1 MSPRCPHCG
10 TSFADGARFCTRD
23 GTALTIDAPRSVR
36 PPNAP
41 ATTRRGAPGQSARR
55 KSASSTKRG
64 QGRGAPAGGA
74 TEASPA
80 ARGAAAGRASGA
92 PLAAAPGEVAQPQAH
107 ATLAGCTID
116 DLYRIDRKLGEG
128 GMSFVYLATDLTT
141 GESRAVKVLSPS
153 LSRDQNAVARL
164 GREAELAGRVRHPNV
179 CHIERFGQTADGL
192 VYVVMPYLD
201 GEILADRTYRLR
213 QLSLDDVVAY
223 VTDIAAG
230 LQAAHDHKIVH
241 RDLKPENVMIA
252 RGAQGKEYAVVM
264 DFGLAKERRAGP
276 ELEKLTASGIVL
288 GTPEFMSPEQLR
300 GKPLDGR
307 SDVYALALMTV
318 EMLTGTLPFTG
329 KTQQELMLARLRNEP
344 TPLRR
349 LRPDLALPA
358 SVERVLL
365 KGLVRNPDERYAT
378 APEFAAALQAASRPG
393 TLGNTAQVLKKWF
406 G

>member
-10 TSFADGARFCTRD
+10 TTFADGARFCTRD
-23 GTALTIDAPRSVR
+23 GTALTTDAPRPVR
-36 PPNAP
+36 PPNAR
-41 ATTRRGAPGQSARR
+41 ASTRRGPPGQTERR
-55 KSASSTKRG
+55 KPGSPTKRG
-64 QGRGAPAGGA
+64 HARGPHPAGA
-74 TEASPA
+74 TEQRA
-80 ARGAAAGRASGA
+80 ARARASGA
-92 PLAAAPGEVAQPQAH
+92 PRAAQGAGPEAPAH
-107 ATLAGCTID
+107 ATLAGTTID
-116 DLYRIDRKLGEG
+116 DLYRIERKLGEG
-128 GMSFVYLATDLTT
+128 GMSFVYLATELTT
-141 GESRAVKVLSPS
+141 GDRRAVKVLSPS

-192 VYVVMPYLD
+192 VYVVMPYLE

-213 QLSLDDVVAY
+213 QLPLEEVVTY
-223 VTDIAAG
+223 VADIAAG

-252 RGAQGKEYAVVM
+252 RGAAGKEYAVVM

-318 EMLTGTLPFTG
+318 EMLTGTLPFSG
-329 KTQQELMLARLRNEP
+329 KSQQELMLARLRNEP

-365 KGLVRNPDERYAT
+365 KGLARSPDERYASP
-378 APEFAAALQAASRPG
+378 PEFAAALEAACRPG
-393 TLGNTAQVLKKWF
+393 ALGNTAQVLKKWF

>member
-1 MSPRCPHCG
+1 MSPRCPQCG
-10 TSFADGARFCTRD
+10 TTFADGARFCTRD
-23 GTALTIDAPRSVR
+23 GTALTTDARSERSPNPR
-36 PPNAP
+36 
-41 ATTRRGAPGQSARR
+41 AT
-55 KSASSTKRG
+55 TKRG
-64 QGRGAPAGGA
+64 AAGQTERRKPASPTKRGHGGA
-74 TEASPA
+74 HEGGAIDVPRAAYGAAVPRPSGA
-80 ARGAAAGRASGA
+80 ARKARGEAQA
-92 PLAAAPGEVAQPQAH
+92 PAH
-107 ATLAGCTID
+107 ATLAGTTID
-116 DLYRIDRKLGEG
+116 DLYRVDRKLGEG
-128 GMSFVYLATDLTT
+128 GMSFVYLATDLSTN
-141 GESRAVKVLSPS
+141 EHRALKVLSPS
-153 LSRDQNAVARL
+153 LSRDQTAVARL

-192 VYVVMPYLD
+192 VYVVMPYLE

-213 QLSLDDVVAY
+213 QLPLDDVVTY
-223 VTDIAAG
+223 VADIAAG

-252 RGAQGKEYAVVM
+252 RGRDGRESAVVM

-307 SDVYALALMTV
+307 SDVYALALMAV
-318 EMLTGTLPFTG
+318 EMLTGTLPFIG
-329 KTQQELMLARLRNEP
+329 KSQQELMLARLRNEP

-358 SVERVLL
+358 TVERVLL
-365 KGLVRNPDERYAT
+365 KGLARNPDERYAT
-378 APEFAAALQAASRPG
+378 APDFAAAFQTAAHPS
-393 TLGNTAQVLKKWF
+393 TLGNPAQVLKKWF